1 MRFFFLL
8 LLLPFVSVGQT
19 FDDVSPVFR
28 TKCAVCHRP
37 GDAGPFP
44 LRTYEEIAR
53 RASFI
58 KKVISDDYM
67 PPWRADNHYRSFAN
81 DRSLTAAEKQLIL
94 SWIEKKMPPGKKK
107 AADDALLS
115 QTAYHRAPD
124 LTLKIDSAFSLA
136 ADNKERFIVF
146 KVPFDF
152 GQEQAVEA
160 VEFHTNNKKIIH
172 HVNYG
177 FYAVEEDLDVRSGPA
192 VINTT
197 DDLKAA
203 EQLRKIQPFKQK
215 MTYYTG
221 WIPGA
226 SVETYPSGFGWVLPK
241 RGIMLVTAHY
251 SAVAAP
257 EESVVGVNLFFR
269 KEPIRRQVRVISLGS
284 GGIGEKDI
292 TPPLMLLPGD
302 KSVHRLRVQTQEDQ
316 SLLYLWPHMHL
327 LGREFTA
334 YAVAPAGDTIRLVH
348 IPKWDFRW
356 QELYRLP
363 ELVKIPRGSVVHL
376 ECAYD
381 NSVDNP
387 NNPNHP
393 PQAVFS
399 FGDMDSKNEMMT
411 LLMIYTAYREGDEAL
426 QLEP

>member
-1 MRFFFLL
+1 MKILPLL
-8 LLLPFVSVGQT
+8 LLLPFWAGAQT
-19 FDDVSPVFR
+19 FDDVAPIFR
-28 TKCAVCHRP
+28 KKCAVCHRP
-37 GDAGPFP
+37 GDAAPFS
-44 LRTYEEIAR
+44 LRTYEEVTR
-53 RASFI
+53 RATFI
-58 KKVISDDYM
+58 KKVISEDYM

-81 DRSLTAAEKQLIL
+81 DRSLSADEKQLIL
-94 SWIEKKMPPGKKK
+94 SWIDRKTPPGKKTLP
-107 AADDALLS
+107 DDGLLA
-115 QTAYHRAPD
+115 QTAYHRTPD
-124 LTLKIDSAFSLA
+124 LTLRIDSAFSLA

-146 KVPFDF
+146 RIPFES

-160 VEFHTNNKKIIH
+160 IEFHTNNKKIVH

-177 FYAVEEDLDVRSGPA
+177 FYAVDDDTDIRSGPS
-192 VINTT
+192 VVNTT
-197 DDLKAA
+197 DDLHAA
-203 EQLRKIQPFKQK
+203 EQLRALQPLKQK

-226 SVETYPSGFGWVLPK
+226 SVETYPAGFGWTLPK
-241 RGIMLVTAHY
+241 RGVMLVTAHF
-251 SAVAAP
+251 SAIAAP
-257 EESVVGVNLFFR
+257 EESIVGVNLFFR
-269 KEPIRRQVRVISLGS
+269 KSPIQRQVRVISLGS

-302 KSVHRLRVQTQEDQ
+302 KSIHRLRVQTQEDQ

-327 LGREFTA
+327 LGKEFTA
-334 YAVAPAGDTIRLVH
+334 YAVAPSGDTIRLVH

-363 ELVKIPRGSVVHL
+363 SLVKIPRGSVVHL

-387 NNPNHP
+387 NNPNNP

-411 LLMIYTAYREGDEAL
+411 LLMIYTAYRPEDETL
-426 QLEP
+426 RLEP